1 MARNQMLTG
10 IIKGRE
16 LQTIVQED
24 QMARLEFVD
33 GSIMTVQL
41 GASPANLTPEN
52 GVVAAV
58 RQAGTTLQID
68 MEGGETL
75 TLQTAETTSCV
86 MLRDGNGTFE
96 YSD

>member
-16 LQTIVQED
+16 LQTIVQEG

-33 GSIMTVQL
+33 GSIMTVRVAA
-41 GASPANLTPEN
+41 GHAAMTPEN
-52 GVVAAV
+52 GVIAAV

-75 TLQTAETTSCV
+75 TLQTAESTSSV